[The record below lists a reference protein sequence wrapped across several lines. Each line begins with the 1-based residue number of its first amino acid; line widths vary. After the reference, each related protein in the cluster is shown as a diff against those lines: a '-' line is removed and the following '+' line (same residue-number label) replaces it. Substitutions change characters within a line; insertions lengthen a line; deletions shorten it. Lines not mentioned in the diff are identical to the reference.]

1 MANKRYLKDSRK
13 PVRRK
18 SQGSFTSFCGG
29 RITSKCIERGLN
41 SNDAA
46 IRSGAFLAK
55 RVMQQ
60 GGAIQP
66 LTTAAPSPLATGVQ
80 QPGLQAGQPTGPA
93 AEAAAA
99 DAQAEQQGVTTE
111 QKLAAGSEAL
121 SAAGAGISNP
131 EEGKE
136 SVGGSALSG
145 AGKGAALGAT
155 LGSVVPVV
163 GNVIGAAV
171 GAVGGAIGGAIKAN
185 KNNKQVDA
193 DAMAANQ
200 QQLAQN
206 MAEMQQAKYGS
217 FARYYDGGMKYM
229 QDGGTKNLPGGVQMP
244 IGYGVDK
251 FVGNKHDQAGN
262 GSPSG
267 IILEEGGKS
276 KPGIEVED
284 GELQAKVK
292 TKKGEKE
299 YIVSDYVV
307 NPATGNTLAEDM
319 EKEIKAAKTKKQA
332 EKITQKYVKLNEE
345 LKDDGNPEMIKA
357 QEGRVRE
364 QYDDLG
370 DYGGGALS
378 NKEAKVGE
386 QEAKDDGKFGEATD
400 ASLEEMKARNPWY
413 DFEGFDPSNKKDVL
427 AFQKAYNKRAPEDKK
442 IKEDGKYGTQTDSVK
457 LDVTPPPVEG
467 RQVEMLST
475 GVAEPKF
482 EGKMQAIPEMGKM
495 EKPDRE
501 EMRDFRKSQKE
512 EDDSIRLRP
521 TGTMLQALGPLAA
534 LRERLTPQKVAPK
547 YIDSPTLRRENYDR
561 ERSEERANLAATGQA
576 ASRSMAGPAAFAARQ
591 SAAAQSAGRQRQI
604 TSAEGRANAAI
615 SDREKALE
623 MQANRFNAEA
633 YMNAQRTNAAA
644 ANRAEEMNQENKIQ
658 AINQLGRI
666 GTQAV
671 VDRNQQAAD
680 IFQGQASQVDGEF
693 DRALKNHYRSP
704 RFGFGP
710 KIKLNT
716 KGGTT
721 LSPDQIDAMYAQNS
735 QAAEEETTQSK
746 RGGYIRKKGKV
757 RRNRRKKR

>member
-29 RITSKCIERGLN
+29 RITSKCIDRGLN
-41 SNDAA
+41 SNDPA
-46 IRSGAFLAK
+46 IRSGAVLAK

-60 GGAIQP
+60 GGAVQP
-66 LTTAAPSPLATGVQ
+66 LDPMAVSPLATDVQ
-80 QPGLQAGQPTGPA
+80 QPGLQTGQPVGPA

-99 DAQAEQQGVTTE
+99 DAQEAQQGVTTD
-111 QKLAAGSEAL
+111 QKLAAGSQAL
-121 SAAGAGISNP
+121 SAAGDAVGQ
-131 EEGKE
+131 K
-136 SVGGSALSG
+136 SVGGGALSG
-145 AGKGAALGAT
+145 AGKGAAMGAT
-155 LGSVVPVV
+155 LGSIVPGI
-163 GNVIGAAV
+163 GNVIGAGI
-171 GAVGGAIGGAIKAN
+171 GAVAGAIGGAVKAN
-185 KNNKQVDA
+185 KGNKE
-193 DAMAANQ
+193 AAAAAAQ
-200 QQLAQN
+200 QEQAALAQR
-206 MAEMQQAKYGS
+206 MQEMQTAKYGS

-229 QDGGTKNLPGGVQMP
+229 QDGGVKQLRGGVQMP
-244 IGYGVDK
+244 IGYGVEK
-251 FVGNKHDQAGN
+251 FVGNKHDEAGM

-267 IILEEGGKS
+267 IVLEEGGKS

-292 TKKGEKE
+292 TEKGKKE
-299 YIVSDYVV
+299 YIVSDHVV

-319 EKEIKAAKTKKQA
+319 EKEIKAAKSKKEA

-345 LKDDGNPEMIKA
+345 LKDDGNPDMIKA
-357 QEGRVRE
+357 QDGKVRE
-364 QYDDLG
+364 VYDDLG

-378 NKEAKVGE
+378 DKEAKVGE

-400 ASLEEMKARNPWY
+400 ESLERMKARNPWY
-413 DFEGFDPSNKKDVL
+413 DFEGFDPSNKEDVL
-427 AFQKAYNKRAPEDKK
+427 DFQKAYNKRAPEDKQ

-457 LDVTPPPVEG
+457 LDVSPPPVEG
-467 RQVEMLST
+467 KKVQQLST
-475 GVAEPKF
+475 GVDEPKF
-482 EGKMQAIPEMGKM
+482 NAKVQELGEMPEM

-501 EMRDFRKSQKE
+501 ERRDFKKSQKE
-512 EDDSIRLRP
+512 DNDSIRLRP

-644 ANRAEEMNQENKIQ
+644 ANRAEEMNQANKIA
-658 AINQLGRI
+658 AINQLGKI
-666 GTQAV
+666 GTQTV
-671 VDRNQQAAD
+671 VDRNQQRAD
-680 IFQGQASQVDGEF
+680 IFEGQASQVDGEF
-693 DRALKNHYRSP
+693 DRALKNYYKSP

-710 KIKLNT
+710 KININT
-716 KGGTT
+716 EGGTT
-721 LSPDQIDAMYAQNS
+721 MSQDQIDAMYAQNNT
-735 QAAEEETTQSK
+735 EEQK
-746 RGGYIRKKGKV
+746 KGGYIRKRGKV
-757 RRNRRKKR
+757 RRNRRKKK